1 MKVACA
7 LGAANIPVDELQP
20 ETFDRVKTIVS
31 QYLPGLADA
40 KAQVQVTQYLPE
52 KDRHLYSK
60 QWCRNNLVAL
70 LGGRCAEQLVLREMT
85 TGAGN
90 DIEMATEM
98 ARKMVCEWGMSEKL
112 EPLTFGKKEE
122 MVFLGKEISTHKDYS
137 EQTAREIDAEI
148 KTIIM
153 EGYNKAKKIL
163 EENIDVLHKIAY
175 ALLEKEVLDGE
186 EIDRIIREGK
196 DSIEPVKE
204 DSSAG
209 AVVV

>member
-1 MKVACA
+1 
-7 LGAANIPVDELQP
+7 
-20 ETFDRVKTIVS
+20 
-31 QYLPGLADA
+31 
-40 KAQVQVTQYLPE
+40 
-52 KDRHLYSK
+52 
-60 QWCRNNLVAL
+60 
-70 LGGRCAEQLVLREMT
+70 
-85 TGAGN
+85 
-90 DIEMATEM
+90 
-98 ARKMVCEWGMSEKL
+98 MVCEWGMSEKL
-112 EPLTFGKKEE
+112 GPLTFGKKEE